1 MGNSN
6 VSGDGNITSGDSLFI
21 APDFKHGLS
30 GRDEN
35 GRYRT
40 YTETQAREQGMDGY
54 GMPMSEAGWGGG
66 RVKDSK
72 PQRNGATGSKK
83 INTLVKNLDDVAL
96 DSGTTIYEFF
106 EGVRNLA
113 HQIGFQVDLGVADM
127 KARAE
132 HDAKKNGKWY
142 LFGIDTKMTM
152 RKVEKEAG
160 RITDS
165 LADAASGAIKTWMVI
180 NDEIIEPMLEAKGGK
195 KKRPEA
201 KTVAW
206 DE

>member
-1 MGNSN
+1 MA
-6 VSGDGNITSGDSLFI
+6 DEPTFI

-30 GRDEN
+30 GRGEN
-35 GRYRT
+35 GNYRT
-40 YTETQAREQGMDGY
+40 YTETQAREQGTDGY
-54 GMPMSEAGWGGG
+54 GMPMSEAGWGGSK
-66 RVKDSK
+66 VKTAK
-72 PQRNGATGSKK
+72 QATGANGSKK
-83 INTLVKNLDDVAL
+83 IKTLIQNLDDVAL

-106 EGVRNLA
+106 EGVRNLS
-113 HQIGFQVDLGVADM
+113 HQIGFQVELGVADM

-132 HDAKKNGKWY
+132 HDSKKNGKWY

-152 RKVEKEAG
+152 RKVEKEAA

-165 LADAASGAIKTWMVI
+165 LADAAAAAIKTWLVI

-195 KKRPEA
+195 RKPDV